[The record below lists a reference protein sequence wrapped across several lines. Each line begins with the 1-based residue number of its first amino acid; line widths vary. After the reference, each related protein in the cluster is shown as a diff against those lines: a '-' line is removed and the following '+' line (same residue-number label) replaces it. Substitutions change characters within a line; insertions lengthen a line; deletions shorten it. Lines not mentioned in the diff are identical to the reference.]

1 MKTSGNTILVTGGTA
16 GIGFEIAKAFSE
28 KDNHVII
35 TGRNE
40 ERLQNAAFK
49 LKNVTPIA
57 FDVTSADDVKRLVKT
72 LQNDFPALNVVIN
85 NAGKASYYGLDDN
98 VDAFTNAEEEILTNY
113 LSIIRLNQ
121 ELLPLLKV
129 NGEAAIVNVSSI
141 AAFVPNHVIPTYAAL
156 TDDGDIILGISK
168 YGKGLVFAVGDPWLY
183 NEYVDGRR
191 IDTSFENFEA
201 SKDLASW
208 LLKQVVKK

>member
-40 ERLQNAAFK
+40 ERLQNAASK
-49 LKNVTPIA
+49 LQNVTPIA

-113 LSIIRLNQ
+113 LVHHSP
-121 ELLPLLKV
+121 EPGV
-129 NGEAAIVNVSSI
+129 AAIAESE
-141 AAFVPNHVIPTYAAL
+141 
-156 TDDGDIILGISK
+156 
-168 YGKGLVFAVGDPWLY
+168 W
-183 NEYVDGRR
+183 
-191 IDTSFENFEA
+191 
-201 SKDLASW
+201 
-208 LLKQVVKK
+208 